1 MTTKLLLTVLT
12 VLTVASSLYAQDPQR
27 PPQGKDG
34 KGGQGGQKGP
44 PPGREGGPGGGGGG
58 EGFRP
63 PMHPLQQA
71 LDANGDGIIDA
82 KELANAVAALKKLD
96 KNGDGK
102 LTEDEYRPARPQGG
116 QGGPGGQGGFGGQRG
131 APGQGGGPGE
141 KGGEPRRPEG
151 QPGGGGGPGDKAGG
165 EADFVTRLFQNDK
178 NKDGKLTKDE
188 LPEAMQSIFVS
199 ADTNKDGAIDR
210 KEAAALAERMK
221 QRGGGQGQGTEGKR
235 PPLEK

>member
-12 VLTVASSLYAQDPQR
+12 TALSLCAQDPQR

-44 PPGREGGPGGGGGG
+44 PLGKEGGAGGGGGGGG

-63 PMHPLQQA
+63 PMHPLQLA
-71 LDANGDGIIDA
+71 LDANGDGVIDA
-82 KELANAVAALKKLD
+82 KELANAVAVLKKLD

-102 LTEDEYRPARPQGG
+102 LTDDEFRPARPQSGQGG
-116 QGGPGGQGGFGGQRG
+116 QGGQGGVGGQRG
-131 APGQGGGPGE
+131 APGE

-151 QPGGGGGPGDKAGG
+151 QPGGGGGPGDNPGSDG
-165 EADFVTRLFQNDK
+165 DFVTRLFQNDK

-188 LPEAMQSIFVS
+188 LPEALQSIFER
-199 ADTNKDGAIDR
+199 ADTNRDGAVDR
-210 KEAAALAERMK
+210 KEAEVLAERIK
-221 QRGGGQGQGTEGKR
+221 QRGGGQGQGTDGKR
-235 PPLEK
+235 PPLGK

>member
-1 MTTKLLLTVLT
+1 MKTKLLLTTLT
-12 VLTVASSLYAQDPQR
+12 LVTATLLLSAQDPQR
-27 PPQGKDG
+27 PPQGRPG
-34 KGGQGGQKGP
+34 EGGQGGQKGP
-44 PPGREGGPGGGGGG
+44 PPGREGGG
-58 EGFRP
+58 EGVRP

-71 LDANGDGIIDA
+71 LDANGDGVIDA

-116 QGGPGGQGGFGGQRG
+116 GQGGQGGFGGQRG

-151 QPGGGGGPGDKAGG
+151 QPGGGGGPGDKPGG
-165 EADFVTRLFQNDK
+165 DGDFVTRLFQNDK

-188 LPEAMQSIFVS
+188 LPEAMQSIFER
-199 ADTNKDGAIDR
+199 ADTNRDGAIDR
-210 KEAAALAERMK
+210 KEAEALAERMK

>member
-12 VLTVASSLYAQDPQR
+12 VLTTALSLCAQDPQR

-34 KGGQGGQKGP
+34 KGGQGGQKGL
-44 PPGREGGPGGGGGG
+44 PPGKAGGGGG

-63 PMHPLQQA
+63 PMHPLQLA
-71 LDANGDGIIDA
+71 LDAKGDGVIDA

-102 LTEDEYRPARPQGG
+102 LTDDEFRPARPQSGQGG
-116 QGGPGGQGGFGGQRG
+116 QGGQGGVGGQRG
-131 APGQGGGPGE
+131 APGE

-151 QPGGGGGPGDKAGG
+151 QPGGGGGPGDNPGSDG
-165 EADFVTRLFQNDK
+165 DFVTRLFQNDK

-188 LPEAMQSIFVS
+188 LPEALQSVFEH
-199 ADTNKDGAIDR
+199 ADTNRDGAVDR
-210 KEAAALAERMK
+210 KEAEVLAERIK
-221 QRGGGQGQGTEGKR
+221 QRGGGQGQGTDGKR